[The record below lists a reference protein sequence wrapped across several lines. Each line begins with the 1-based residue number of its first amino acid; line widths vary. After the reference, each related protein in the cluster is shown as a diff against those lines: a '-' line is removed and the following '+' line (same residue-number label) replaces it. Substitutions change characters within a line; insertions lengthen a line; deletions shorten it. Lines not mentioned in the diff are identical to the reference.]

1 MFGRRITLFR
11 LLGFEVKLDLS
22 WLLLAALI
30 TWSLARSLFPVSV
43 PGQPDAVYWAM
54 GFAGA
59 LGLFAS
65 IVVHEFSHSL
75 VARRRGLP
83 MKGITLF
90 IFGGVAEM
98 GDEPASART
107 EFLMAIAGPLSSIA
121 LAGLFLGLATV
132 LELARAPDAVVGVLG
147 YLWPINLVL
156 AAFNLVPAFP
166 LDGGR
171 VLRAFLWATTHN
183 LRRATRIASL
193 IGSAFGFALAAI
205 GIVFLF
211 RGDLVTG
218 IWGMLIG
225 SFVHNAAQRSYRQL
239 VARQVLRGEPVRRF
253 MREDPVT
260 APYHISIAQLVD
272 EIIYR
277 HHHRLYPVMQ
287 DETLVGC
294 ITTRDVKELPREEW
308 TQHTVKSLSHPCT
321 AENTIGPDV
330 DAADALSQMGRTG
343 NSRLMVVSGDRLVG
357 IVTLKDLL
365 QFLFLKTA
373 LEGKDAGTRDRA

>member
-30 TWSLARSLFPVSV
+30 SWSLATRLFPQTV
-43 PGQPDAVYWAM
+43 PDLPGAAYWIM
-54 GFAGA
+54 GLVGA

-65 IVVHEFSHSL
+65 VVLHEFAHSL
-75 VARRRGLP
+75 VARRLGLP

-98 GDEPASART
+98 SEEPSTPRT
-107 EFLMAIAGPLSSIA
+107 EFLMAIAGPLASIA
-121 LAGLFLGLATV
+121 LTGLFLGLAMLLEV
-132 LELARAPDAVVGVLG
+132 LHAPAPVVGVLG
-147 YLWPINLVL
+147 YLWPVNLVL

-171 VLRAFLWATTHN
+171 VLRALLWALTRN
-183 LRRATRIASL
+183 LRRATRVASL
-193 IGSAFGFALAAI
+193 AGSVFGFALSAL
-205 GIVFLF
+205 GVVLLF
-211 RGDLVTG
+211 RGDFVTG

-239 VARQVLRGEPVRRF
+239 VARQVLHGEPVSRF

-260 APYHISIAQLVD
+260 APYHISVERFVD

-294 ITTRDVKELPREEW
+294 ITTKDVKGLPREEW
-308 TQHTVKSLSHPCT
+308 SQHTVKSLSHPCT
-321 AENTIGPDV
+321 AENTIDPAV
-330 DAADALSQMGRTG
+330 DAADALSKMGRTG
-343 NSRLMVVSGDRLVG
+343 NSRLMVVRDEQLVG
-357 IVTLKDLL
+357 IVTLRDLV
-365 QFLFLKTA
+365 QFLYLKA
-373 LEGKDAGTRDRA
+373 DLEGRDAGRA

>member
-22 WLLLAALI
+22 WFLLAALI

-43 PGQPDAVYWAM
+43 PDQPGAVYWAM
-54 GFAGA
+54 GFVGA

-65 IVVHEFSHSL
+65 VVLHEFSHSL
-75 VARRRGLP
+75 VARRLGLP

-98 GDEPASART
+98 SEEPASART
-107 EFLMAIAGPLSSIA
+107 EFLMAIAGPLASIG
-121 LAGLFLGLATV
+121 LAAVLLGLAV
-132 LELARAPDAVVGVLG
+132 LLEFVRAPAPIVGVLG

-171 VLRAFLWATTHN
+171 VLRALLWATTRN
-183 LRRATRIASL
+183 LRRATRIASMT
-193 IGSAFGFALAAI
+193 GSVFGFALAAV
-205 GIVFLF
+205 GVVFLF

-218 IWGMLIG
+218 IWGMLLG

-239 VARQVLRGEPVRRF
+239 VARQALHGTPVSRF
-253 MREDPVT
+253 MREDPIT
-260 APYHISIAQLVD
+260 APYYISVEQLVE

-294 ITTRDVKELPREEW
+294 ITTKDVKELPRDEW
-308 TQHTVKSLSHPCT
+308 SQHTVKSRSHPCT
-321 AENTIGPDV
+321 AENTIDPDV

-343 NSRLMVVSGDRLVG
+343 NSRLMVVRGERLVG
-357 IVTLKDLL
+357 IVTLRDLV
-365 QFLFLKTA
+365 QFLYLKA
-373 LEGKDAGTRDRA
+373 DLEGKNAGGT